1 MRLNRY
7 VLSAAVL
14 SVLTFTTSTSSA
26 ADDSPAIEFIGKAV
40 IPGDARDLSGDTRI
54 LENGEPR
61 NRLGG
66 FSALDYSG
74 TGTRYAAMSD
84 RGADDGAVG
93 YPCRVQMLDIVIQPG
108 TEEPVSAKVAET
120 ILFRDTN
127 KRPFIGLA
135 AAIEPTEENAH
146 RFDPEGFRFNSAGGF
161 FVSDEYGP
169 VLIEFQPDGV
179 EKRRFNVPA
188 HLQVAS
194 PNADKVA
201 ENAANKTGRAS
212 NRGMECLALSTD
224 GTKLVGLIQGP
235 LLQDGQRTPE
245 GVVIGRNCRLIEIEL
260 ASGKTRE
267 FVYQMASDLN
277 GNSEILAVAPDRF
290 LVLERDSGAGE
301 AAAWRKLVM
310 IDLSDAT
317 DVSDQI
323 TLPQELPAGM
333 KPVQRVDY
341 LDFLDPRWKLAGAD
355 MPEKIEGLTYG
366 PALPDGR
373 KTLLVSTDNDF
384 ESAEP
389 SQIWVFAIDQS
400 ASSNVRL
407 DR

>member
-7 VLSAAVL
+7 TFVSALLLAS
-14 SVLTFTTSTSSA
+14 SVVPQVTSR

-74 TGTRYAAMSD
+74 KGTRYAAMSD

-93 YPCRVQMLDIVIQPG
+93 YPCRAQMLDIQIHPG
-108 TEEPVSAKVAET
+108 DTIPVAVKSVET
-120 ILFRDTN
+120 ILFRDAQN
-127 KRPFIGLA
+127 RPFIGLA
-135 AAIEPTEENAH
+135 AAIEATEENAH
-146 RFDPEGFRFNSAGGF
+146 RFDPEGFRFHANGGF

-169 VLIEFQPDGV
+169 VIIEFQPNGI
-179 EKRRFNVPA
+179 EKRRFDLPA
-188 HLQVAS
+188 HLLVAS

-235 LLQDGQRTPE
+235 LLQDGKRTPE
-245 GVVIGRNCRLIEIEL
+245 GIVIGHNCRLVEIDL
-260 ASGKTRE
+260 ASGYTRE

-277 GNSEILAVAPDRF
+277 GNSEIVAVAPDRF

-310 IDLSDAT
+310 IDLSNAT
-317 DVSDQI
+317 NVSDQ
-323 TLPQELPAGM
+323 TALPLELPASIQ
-333 KPVQRVDY
+333 PVQRVDY

-366 PALPDGR
+366 PVLADGR

-389 SQIWVFAIDQS
+389 SQIWVFAVDEMV
-400 ASSNVRL
+400 SSNVRL

>member
-1 MRLNRY
+1 MQLKRY
-7 VLSAAVL
+7 FSTTLACVFYSMLVSDVSAGDQAP
-14 SVLTFTTSTSSA
+14 S
-26 ADDSPAIEFIGKAV
+26 IEFIGKAI

-74 TGTRYAAMSD
+74 KGTRYAAMSD

-93 YPCRVQMLDIVIQPG
+93 YPCRVQMLDIDIQPG
-108 TEEPVSAKVAET
+108 AQEPVSAMVAET
-120 ILFRDTN
+120 ILFRDAN
-127 KRPFIGLA
+127 NRPFIGLA
-135 AAIEPTEENAH
+135 AAIEATGKNAH

-169 VLIEFQPDGV
+169 VIVEFHSSGV
-179 EKRRFNVPA
+179 EKRRFDLPA
-188 HLQVAS
+188 HLLVAS

-245 GVVIGRNCRLIEIEL
+245 GIVIGRNCRLIEIEL

-277 GNSEILAVAPDRF
+277 GNSEIVAVAPDRF

-310 IDLSDAT
+310 IDLSGAT

-323 TLPQELPAGM
+323 TLPQELPASM

-341 LDFLDPRWKLAGAD
+341 LGFLDPRWKLAGTD

-389 SQIWVFAIDQS
+389 SQIWVFAIDES

-407 DR
+407 DP